1 MICCSAQW
9 SKAAYVC
16 IERRKQREEEQRQRE
31 EEMARLH
38 QAALAE
44 SAAHAMHLEADIS
57 AATSADLQSLSKELD
72 GRTEE
77 QEAKPDET
85 NEMVWHPYV
94 HTAGRGGGDYVAA
107 RLTRGNACG
116 RVLRELVPL
125 QSLNV
130 EWESWRDH

>member
-1 MICCSAQW
+1 M
-9 SKAAYVC
+9 C

-44 SAAHAMHLEADIS
+44 SAAHAMHLEADIT
-57 AATSADLQSLSKELD
+57 AATSSELQSLSKELD

-77 QEAKPDET
+77 QEAKPEET

-94 HTAGRGGGDYVAA
+94 VVLTGCVVSVVVRT
-107 RLTRGNACG
+107 RLTAVDG
-116 RVLRELVPL
+116 L
-125 QSLNV
+125 
-130 EWESWRDH
+130 